1 MISQQQDL
9 SARYRTSFNGESSNP
24 KQKLFC
30 EVSHNKCRKTV
41 NQYKNLK
48 QIPSM
53 GKFEQGSHNWF

>member
-9 SARYRTSFNGESSNP
+9 SAQYRASFNGESYYP

-30 EVSHNKCRKTV
+30 EANHNKCRKTV
-41 NQYKNLK
+41 NQYKNLT
-48 QIPSM
+48 QIPST